1 MEAVA
6 KIKNCPMSVRKMRLV
21 VDNIRGKDV
30 DTALNILKYTRKE
43 AAQVLEKVVI
53 AAIANWEVK
62 AGEGVDAADYDLVIK
77 TAFADQGPMLK
88 RFRPAPFGRA
98 HRIRKH
104 TNHVTIIVENL
115 VLLPEEGEDYDDDDE
130 LEEDEVYEADARD
143 EDDTDINDDNG
154 GDDEDDDNEK

>member
-6 KIKNCPMSVRKMRLV
+6 KLKGCPMSVRKMRLV
-21 VDNIRGKDV
+21 VDNIRGQEV
-30 DTALNILKYTRKE
+30 DKALNILKFTRKE
-43 AAQVLEKVVI
+43 AAQWLEKVLVS
-53 AAIANWEVK
+53 AIANWEVK

-104 TNHVTIIVENL
+104 TNHITITVENR
-115 VLLPEEGEDYDDDDE
+115 VLLPQEEEGY
-130 LEEDEVYEADARD
+130 EEVIEEAVVEGA
-143 EDDTDINDDNG
+143 ES
-154 GDDEDDDNEK
+154 